1 MRTIKVTC
9 AIIEVENK
17 VLAVQRSE
25 KMKLPLK
32 WEFPGGKIEAG
43 ETPQESIVRE
53 IREELNLEIELVK
66 ALKPVVHDY
75 PDQRVQLIPFIAKMT
90 GGTLKLHEHRQYRL
104 LERNQLR
111 DLDWAEADIP
121 VVKQYEEL

>member
-90 GGTLKLHEHRQYRL
+90 SGTLKLNEHRQYRL
-104 LERNQLR
+104 LERNQLHNM
-111 DLDWAEADIP
+111 DWAEADIP

>member
-1 MRTIKVTC
+1 
-9 AIIEVENK
+9 
-17 VLAVQRSE
+17 VQRSE

-53 IREELNLEIELVK
+53 IREELNLDIELVQ